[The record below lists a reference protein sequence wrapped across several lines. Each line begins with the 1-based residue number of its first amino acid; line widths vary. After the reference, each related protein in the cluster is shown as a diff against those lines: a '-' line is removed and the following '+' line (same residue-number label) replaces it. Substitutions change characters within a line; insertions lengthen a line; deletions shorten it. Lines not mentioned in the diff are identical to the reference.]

1 MAIKH
6 IAIGG
11 ISTECSSYSPLYQNN
26 ADFETIQGQALLD
39 LVDYSFDEFNIKAHP
54 LFFKKSVPGGPIEKK
69 YFKKFME
76 EFLS

>member
-39 LVDYSFDEFNIKAHP
+39 LVDYPFDEFNIKDASFIFQKVSPWRPH
-54 LFFKKSVPGGPIEKK
+54 
-69 YFKKFME
+69 
-76 EFLS
+76 